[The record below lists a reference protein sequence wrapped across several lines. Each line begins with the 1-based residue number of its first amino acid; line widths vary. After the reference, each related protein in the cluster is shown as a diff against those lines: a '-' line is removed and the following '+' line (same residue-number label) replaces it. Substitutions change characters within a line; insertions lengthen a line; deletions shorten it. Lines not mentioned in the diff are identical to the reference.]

1 MEKPDKAP
9 KNNSY
14 LSGVNSII
22 HNWNPAF
29 ECGDLE
35 ETEVSFPHMVE
46 VHWRI
51 LPCVVFSNASIA
63 VWNYLMAHGCT
74 IGIYTLQEILLQTV
88 V

>member
-1 MEKPDKAP
+1 MENPGSASKH
-9 KNNSY
+9 NSH

-29 ECGDLE
+29 ECSHLE
-35 ETEVSFPHMVE
+35 ETEVSFPHMVK

-63 VWNYLMAHGCT
+63 VWNYLMAQGCT
-74 IGIYTLQEILLQTV
+74 VVTYTLQEILLQTV